1 MQGVSLQSVKAL
13 ILQIYKINNMN
24 NKEILKIM
32 IKNIPTAGEGN
43 GDR

>member
-32 IKNIPTAGEGN
+32 IKISPLPLEGN